1 MSEVVKESM
10 YVKSNAAGNNNKFWH
25 IAVHSDFNVHV
36 KNGRVGTNG
45 QTQPIKSFSC
55 LESAEAFYDKKCKEK
70 EGKSKGYT
78 KAKVLLGDAGEMDD
92 TSSNLADVA
101 MKQIEQSSPDTA
113 KLIKHL
119 SKVNIHNITSSTT
132 IKYDESKG
140 TFRTPLG
147 IVTQEGIDEAR
158 VLLDELIQYVE
169 KEEFTDETFVD
180 KAQQYIQII
189 PRKVGRKL
197 ILKDIFPDAESFQKE
212 NQILDSLDASLQQVL
227 TAPENENKKVEAPKI
242 FDVKVDIVDDKKI
255 IDHIVKFFNSTRK
268 SMHTSY
274 NLRIKNVYAVTIGD
288 MKGAYDNDGGTMT
301 NIKELWHGT
310 RAANLLSIL
319 KGGLMIPKS
328 SAGHVTGRM
337 FGDGVYFSDQS
348 TKSLNYSQGYW
359 SGGSNN
365 NHCFM
370 FLADVAMGKEYVP
383 STYGSNF
390 PRKGYDSTY
399 AIGGKSGVMNNET
412 IVYRTSQCNLKYLVE
427 FDS

>member
-1 MSEVVKESM
+1 MSEVVKEAM
-10 YVKSNAAGNNNKFWH
+10 YIKSNAAGNNNKFWH
-25 IAVHSDFNVHV
+25 IAIHKDYTVHV

-45 QTQPIKSFSC
+45 QIQPVKNFSS
-55 LESAEAFYDKKCKEK
+55 LEDAEDFYNKKCKEK
-70 EGKSKGYT
+70 EAPRKGYT
-78 KAKVLLGDAGEMDD
+78 KAKVLLGDAGEIDS

-101 MKQIEQSSPDTA
+101 LKQIEQSSPDTA
-113 KLIKHL
+113 KLIKYL

-147 IVTQEGIDEAR
+147 IVTQEGINEAR
-158 VLLDELIQYVE
+158 ELLDELVPYVE
-169 KEEFTDETFVD
+169 ASKYNDSSFID

-197 ILKDIFPDAESFQKE
+197 NLKELFPDMEVFQKE
-212 NQILDSLDASLQQVL
+212 GQILDSLDASLQQVL
-227 TAPENENKKVEAPKI
+227 SAPENKDKKVDAPKI
-242 FDVKVDIVDDKKI
+242 FDVKLDVVEDKAV
-255 IDHIVKFFNSTRK
+255 IDHIVKFFNKTRK
-268 SMHTSY
+268 KMHTSY
-274 NLRIKNVYAVTIGD
+274 NLRVKKVYAVTVGGMQEAWD
-288 MKGAYDNDGGTMT
+288 SDGAKMDN
-301 NIKELWHGT
+301 IWELWHGT

-359 SGGSNN
+359 SGGRD

-370 FLADVAMGKEYVP
+370 FLADVAMGNHYTP

-399 AIGGKSGVMNNET
+399 AVGGKSGVMNNEM

>member
-1 MSEVVKESM
+1 MSEVVKEAM

-25 IAVHSDFNVHV
+25 IAIHLDNTVHV
-36 KNGRVGTNG
+36 KNGRVGSSG
-45 QTQPIKSFSC
+45 QTQPVKSFSC
-55 LESAEAFYDKKCKEK
+55 LESAETFYNKKCKEK

-78 KAKVLLGDAGEMDD
+78 KAKVLLGEAGEMDD
-92 TSSNLADVA
+92 TSTNLAEVA

-119 SKVNIHNITSSTT
+119 SKVNIHHITSSTT

-158 VLLDELIQYVE
+158 VLLDELIPYVE
-169 KEEFTDETFVD
+169 KEEFTDETFID
-180 KAQQYIQII
+180 KAQQYLQII

-197 ILKDIFPDAESFQKE
+197 ILEDLFPNVEKFQQE
-212 NQILDSLDASLQQVL
+212 IQILDSLDASLQQVL
-227 TAPENENKKVEAPKI
+227 SAPENKDAKVDAPKI

-255 IDHIVKFFNSTRK
+255 IDRIVKFYNSTRK

-274 NLRIKNVYAVTIGD
+274 NLRVKNVYAVSIGD
-288 MKGAYDNDGGTMT
+288 MQTAWDGDGAQMT

-359 SGGSNN
+359 SGARD

-390 PRKGYDSTY
+390 PRAGYDSTY
-399 AIGGKSGVMNNET
+399 AVGGKSGVSNNEM

>member
-1 MSEVVKESM
+1 MSEVVKEAM
-10 YVKSNAAGNNNKFWH
+10 YIKSNAAGNNNKFWH
-25 IAVHSDFNVHV
+25 IAVHKDCTVHV
-36 KNGRVGTNG
+36 KNGRVGGNG
-45 QTQPIKSFSC
+45 QTQPVKSFPS

-70 EGKSKGYT
+70 EAPRKGYT
-78 KAKVLLGDAGEMDD
+78 KAKVLLGDAGEVDS
-92 TSSNLADVA
+92 TSSNLAEVA
-101 MKQIEQSSPDTA
+101 LKQIEQSSPDTA
-113 KLIKHL
+113 KLIKYL
-119 SKVNIHNITSSTT
+119 SKVNVHNITSSTT

-158 VLLDELIQYVE
+158 ELLDELVPYVE
-169 KEEFTDETFVD
+169 KGQYTNSKFVD

-189 PRKVGRKL
+189 PRKVGRVL
-197 ILKDIFPDAESFQKE
+197 DLEEIFPDMEVFQKE
-212 NQILDSLDASLQQVL
+212 GQILDSLDASLQQVL
-227 TAPENENKKVEAPKI
+227 SDPTNKDKKADAPKI
-242 FDVKVDIVDDKKI
+242 FDVKLDVVEDKAI
-255 IDHIVKFFNSTRK
+255 IDHIVAFYNKTRK
-268 SMHTSY
+268 KMHTSY
-274 NLRIKNVYAVTIGD
+274 NLRVKKVYAVTVGD
-288 MKGAYDNDGGTMT
+288 MKESWDSDGAQMS

-359 SGGSNN
+359 SGGRD

-383 STYGSNF
+383 SGPSQSF
-390 PRKGYDSTY
+390 PKPGYDSTY
-399 AIGGKSGVMNNET
+399 AIGGKSGVMNNEM